1 MLQLGR
7 HAVRGNGGFIVA
19 GPLGFALVPA
29 ELADS
34 AQRLV
39 NDSNEDLATWVNH
52 AATTGLPF
60 AHMDLRGAVPLLS
73 LGGSANV
80 RAVAPGYETPFTWGG
95 PLSMWEFVPG
105 EWTIMDIALSS
116 FDDSQQW
123 VHFADTA
130 AEASQVRVG
139 YPVEPEL
146 SAAPASTHEAAPE
159 PAEEAPQAQEESV
172 EPAAT
177 PEPEAQ
183 QSVWEPIAEPV
194 VETAVEEPENEPA
207 PQYLWAPEPEADNA
221 QSEDASEFAAGA
233 QVAATQAVLSP
244 AAAPVYTSPEA
255 LEATITS
262 EAFAAMQDAAAQ
274 EAPAQELAVSEAQAD
289 APQVEE
295 AGESYEHG
303 QSVEQAPES
312 YGAPESTEVPQEFP
326 VAEEEQAPV
335 ASETP
340 AQVEEEPQAEVT
352 DVTPQEAPVVEESP
366 DAASVVEE
374 SGQAQPLAPAFELD
388 NADTGATVL
397 RRVSDDSAH
406 TSVGYLVYA
415 GAAPVELTHDVILGR
430 DPNARVLTGRPA
442 ATVMRVPSPANEIS
456 RSHAA
461 VMPSGFG
468 SWMLMDLGSANGTLL
483 RSSNGNVQDVPPRV
497 TVALNDGDVID
508 LGENVLVE
516 FIVR

>member
-52 AATTGLPF
+52 AASTGLPF

-146 SAAPASTHEAAPE
+146 SVAPASTHEAAPE